1 MKSNWTWTSLK
12 NLIAATSGNHD
23 DVFLSVI
30 DEEGTILCANA
41 GMKRGLSL
49 ERKDR
54 RMLNFLDHLHPEN
67 KEEFK
72 RMIKDG
78 KQSVFPPIELHIKK
92 GQYHPMKWHVNAID
106 MPQNDQKKF
115 LCIGYQ
121 LLDDRRLALYN
132 ELVRTHYQLILEGLG
147 GIIFHNRQGEIIAVN
162 KKAAAIFSSSLE
174 ELYKLKGVA
183 PLWNNVW
190 EIRDEKGEKV
200 LFEETP
206 FIRAFESG
214 KVEKTTLQM
223 PVRNGKTR
231 WVHFSSQLLPLHDAA
246 GGPVV
251 VSSLMDVTQER
262 ELIKAVQEKDA
273 MIKALLKET
282 PNLSWVVDE
291 ESRLMFASDAFYKLF
306 RIKEQESLGMK
317 VTELLPL
324 TVIEKVFDRHQ
335 QVLATGLPVHVSEQ
349 VTWANGVKYIAHIN
363 IFPLPGAG
371 AGLVGGQA
379 TFLPDTSRLENEL
392 RTAQQRLLMISRATT
407 DAIWEW
413 DMQSGHIFRNE
424 TLMTMIG
431 YQQDNSRG
439 LSWWL
444 RRIHPHD
451 RDRVAD
457 TVKEAT
463 ENNQQY
469 WQEEYRFRCADGAYK
484 HIRDK
489 GFVVYENGLPVKMIG
504 SLQDISGLKELEGK
518 LMDERLQQQ
527 KENAEMVMKVQE
539 KERSR
544 ISKELHDNVNQLLST
559 SRLFIDAI
567 NTKDDSQRQIK
578 EKSVEY
584 LQMAVDEIRKLSKE
598 LSSPHLQQNTLEDI
612 LHTMVEDIN
621 MTGRIKMKMDYDPQ
635 AEALSIGK
643 KTTLFRIIQ
652 EQVKNI
658 IRHSEATSAAIS
670 LHTGQGQV
678 ALSIEDNGKGFEPG
692 QTHRGIGLANIQER
706 SNYYNGKATISS
718 GPGKGCILTVLLPCE
733 D

>member
-1 MKSNWTWTSLK
+1 
-12 NLIAATSGNHD
+12 
-23 DVFLSVI
+23 
-30 DEEGTILCANA
+30 
-41 GMKRGLSL
+41 
-49 ERKDR
+49 
-54 RMLNFLDHLHPEN
+54 
-67 KEEFK
+67 
-72 RMIKDG
+72 
-78 KQSVFPPIELHIKK
+78 
-92 GQYHPMKWHVNAID
+92 
-106 MPQNDQKKF
+106 
-115 LCIGYQ
+115 
-121 LLDDRRLALYN
+121 
-132 ELVRTHYQLILEGLG
+132 
-147 GIIFHNRQGEIIAVN
+147 
-162 KKAAAIFSSSLE
+162 
-174 ELYKLKGVA
+174 
-183 PLWNNVW
+183 
-190 EIRDEKGEKV
+190 
-200 LFEETP
+200 
-206 FIRAFESG
+206 
-214 KVEKTTLQM
+214 
-223 PVRNGKTR
+223 
-231 WVHFSSQLLPLHDAA
+231 
-246 GGPVV
+246 
-251 VSSLMDVTQER
+251 
-262 ELIKAVQEKDA
+262 
-273 MIKALLKET
+273 
-282 PNLSWVVDE
+282 
-291 ESRLMFASDAFYKLF
+291 
-306 RIKEQESLGMK
+306 
-317 VTELLPL
+317 
-324 TVIEKVFDRHQ
+324 
-335 QVLATGLPVHVSEQ
+335 
-349 VTWANGVKYIAHIN
+349 
-363 IFPLPGAG
+363 
-371 AGLVGGQA
+371 LVGGQA